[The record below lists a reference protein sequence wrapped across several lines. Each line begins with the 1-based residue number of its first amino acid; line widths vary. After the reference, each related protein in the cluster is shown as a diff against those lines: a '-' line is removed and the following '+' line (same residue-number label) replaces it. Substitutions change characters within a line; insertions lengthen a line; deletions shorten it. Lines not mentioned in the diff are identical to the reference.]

1 MILNKHSVEKACSI
15 AKEKHKWQYY
25 GKYDY
30 FDYHILGVVKNVEDM
45 CESVNIGKNSLS
57 YYKLIIIAYLHD
69 IVEDTNYSLQEIGEE
84 FGYDIEDCIRI
95 ITKAKD
101 EDYLKYLERVMVNH
115 YTNLVKQCDVSFNL
129 SETIEV
135 LKTEPNHKRMLH
147 LKVKYEKAQE
157 YLSGRNYK

>member
-15 AKEKHKWQYY
+15 AREKHKGQYY
-25 GKYDY
+25 GNQDY
-30 FDYHILGVVKNVEDM
+30 FDYHVLGVVKKVESM
-45 CESVNIGKNSLS
+45 CKIMHIGNSSLS

-101 EDYLKYLERVMVNH
+101 EDYLKYLERVRVNH

-157 YLSGRNYK
+157 YLSGRNSK

>member
-1 MILNKHSVEKACSI
+1 MLLNKHSVEKACSI

-30 FDYHILGVVKNVEDM
+30 FDYHILGVVKNTEDM
-45 CESVNIGKNSLS
+45 CASMHIRNNSLS

-84 FGYDIEDCIRI
+84 FGSDIEDCIRI
-95 ITKAKD
+95 ITKAKG
-101 EDYLKYLERVMVNH
+101 EDYLEYLQRVRGNN

-129 SETIEV
+129 SETIKV
-135 LKTEPNHKRMLH
+135 LKIEPNHERMLH
-147 LKVKYEKAQE
+147 LRDRYEKAQKH
-157 YLSGRNYK
+157 LSGESK